1 VRLRGVTGRD
11 DAPVDD
17 AMPGATPDR
26 RREQRGWYVYDWA
39 NSAFSTTVVTTF
51 LGPYLTTVTEDA
63 AGADGRVPFLLGEVR
78 PGQYFGYVL
87 SISVVLQVL
96 VLPVVGAV
104 ADHSHRKKE
113 LLGLFAYVGAS
124 ATVLMFFLQGD
135 RYVLG
140 GVLLV
145 VANLAFGASV
155 VVYNAFLP
163 QISTPDERDRVS
175 SRGWALGYSGGA
187 LLLAANL
194 ALYLAHD
201 SFGLTE
207 GQAVRVS
214 LLSAGLWW
222 AGFTIIPLRRL
233 RNRGVTVDHDGSVL
247 VSGFRQ
253 LGRTMREMGSF
264 PKTLLFLLAYLI
276 YNDGI
281 QTVIATA
288 GIYIE
293 KELGLDTGVTVAVV
307 LLVQVVAFVG
317 ALLLGR
323 LAGRFGAKRVI
334 LGSLVVWAGL
344 VGFAYSIPAGQ
355 VAPVFLLAAGI
366 GLVLGGSQAL
376 SRSLFSQLIPRD
388 REAEYFSFYEISE
401 RGTSWLGTATFSLVF
416 GVTGSYRSAVVVLV
430 AFFVVGGTLLALV
443 RVREAIEAVGNP
455 QPRVV

>member
-1 VRLRGVTGRD
+1 MSDTLAGPSV
-11 DAPVDD
+11 
-17 AMPGATPDR
+17 DR

-51 LGPYLTTVTEDA
+51 LGPYLTTITENA

-87 SISVVLQVL
+87 SLSVLGQVL
-96 VLPVVGAV
+96 LLPVVGAI
-104 ADHSHRKKE
+104 ADHWHRKKE
-113 LLGLFAYVGAS
+113 LLALFAYIGS
-124 ATVLMFFLQGD
+124 FATVLMFFIEGD
-135 RYVLG
+135 RYRLG

-145 VANLAFGASV
+145 VANLAFGASI
-155 VVYNAFLP
+155 VVYNSFLP
-163 QISTPDERDRVS
+163 QISTADERDTVS
-175 SRGWALGYSGGA
+175 SKGWALGYVGGA
-187 LLLAANL
+187 LLLALNL
-194 ALYLAHD
+194 VLFLGHEG
-201 SFGLTE
+201 FGLTE

-222 AGFTIIPLRRL
+222 AGFTIVPLLRL
-233 RNRGVTVDHDGSVL
+233 HNRGVVVTEGGIIT
-247 VSGFRQ
+247 SGFRQ
-253 LGRTMREMGSF
+253 LWGTMRQMRLF

-293 KELGLDTGVTVAVV
+293 KELDLDTSVTVAVV

-323 LAGRFGAKRVI
+323 MAGRWGAKRVI
-334 LGSLVVWAGL
+334 LGSLVGWTAIL
-344 VGFAYSIPAGQ
+344 GFAYVMPAGQ
-355 VAPVFLLAAGI
+355 AAPVFVMAAAI

-376 SRSLFSQLIPRD
+376 SRSLFSQLIPRE

-401 RGTSWLGTATFSLVF
+401 RGTSWMGTAGFALVY
-416 GVTGSYRSAVVVLV
+416 GITGSYRSSIVMLVV
-430 AFFVVGGTLLALV
+430 FFVVGGLMLTRV
-443 RVREAIEAVGNP
+443 RVREAIDAVGNP
-455 QPRVV
+455 QPAVV